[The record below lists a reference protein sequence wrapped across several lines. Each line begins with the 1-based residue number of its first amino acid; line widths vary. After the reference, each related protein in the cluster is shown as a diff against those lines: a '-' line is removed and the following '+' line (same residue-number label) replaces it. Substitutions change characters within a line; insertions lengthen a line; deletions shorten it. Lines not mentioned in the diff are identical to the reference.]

1 MKTKDMAL
9 GGVLVAITSVILYS
23 TAILPVS
30 TISILTLASA
40 IIPVCIIRSDIRTAV
55 IVYIASSLIAFFLI
69 PIKIGLLYFLF
80 FGVYGIVKY
89 FIERLRKEKLEL
101 ILKLIFFNISF
112 AIGFVII
119 QNILGI
125 NIVVGLELIISKFF
139 TTSSNIIAIMVLW
152 IIAQPVF
159 LIYDYAMTM
168 IITFY
173 MEKIHKNI

>member
-112 AIGFVII
+112 AIGFIII